1 MKGDFKP
8 FIDTGRIVWT
18 MTTNGYKYYT
28 LNLIQ
33 SMKRSG
39 IKWTLCVI
47 CCDQESYVF
56 FRRESIPCIG
66 YTTELKGQTLISVF
80 GSEDFARWNRKK
92 LEILDWFNKHSAELG
107 ITHSLYLDGDIV
119 LNGDPWPVLE
129 GVWSAAA
136 AADLLFQCD
145 CDTAENHSGCS
156 SICSGVIAERHRGIH
171 DLYEFHAEEW
181 LVAQKQDQPYI
192 LGRLKKLGTPF
203 YTLERNLFA
212 NGKYLMDLGWKDGNW
227 ILLHYNYMV
236 GPKKKYTMKKHGH
249 WYITVV

>member
-1 MKGDFKP
+1 MKGDFRP
-8 FIDTGRIVWT
+8 FIAAGRIVWT

-28 LNLIQ
+28 LNLIK
-33 SMKRSG
+33 SIERSS
-39 IKWTLCVI
+39 IPWKLCVI

-66 YTTELKGQTLISVF
+66 YTTEIKGQTLISPF
-80 GSEDFARWNRKK
+80 GSEDFAMWNRKK
-92 LEILDWFNKHSAELG
+92 VEILDWFNKRYLELG

-129 GVWSAAA
+129 GIWSSGGPS
-136 AADLLFQCD
+136 LLFQCD
-145 CDTAENHSGCS
+145 CNTSENHSGCS
-156 SICSGVIAERHRGIH
+156 SICSGVIAERHSESH
-171 DLYEFHAEEW
+171 KLYEFHADEW
-181 LVAQKQDQPYI
+181 LAAQKQDQPYI
-192 LGRLKKLGTPF
+192 LGRLKKLEIPF
-203 YTLERNLFA
+203 YTLERRLFA
-212 NGKYLMDLGWKDGNW
+212 NGKYLMELGWKDGQW